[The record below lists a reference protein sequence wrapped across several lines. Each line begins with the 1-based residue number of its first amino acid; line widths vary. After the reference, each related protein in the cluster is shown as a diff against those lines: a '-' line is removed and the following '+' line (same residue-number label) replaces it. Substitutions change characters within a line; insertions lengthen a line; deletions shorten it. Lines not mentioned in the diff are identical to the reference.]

1 MTLQIN
7 IRSVRLDDF
16 DFIFEALQQIHL
28 NLDKDIFLENFKT
41 KTKNKKSWIF
51 IAENLGSQKL
61 GFIICENMH
70 FIHYKKEA
78 IIISNFYIAPKYRKM
93 KVADLLYEFVEAKAI
108 EHDVQQILVM
118 CNITATTTQN
128 FYTKHKFKFDKKTY
142 LKIL

>member
-1 MTLQIN
+1 MTLEIN
-7 IRSVRLDDF
+7 IRSVQIDDF

-41 KTKNKKSWIF
+41 KAKNKKSWIF
-51 IAENLGSQKL
+51 IAENISSQKL
-61 GFIICENMH
+61 GFIICENIH
-70 FIHYKKEA
+70 FIHFQKPA

-93 KVADLLYEFVEAKAI
+93 KVADFLYEFVEAKAI
-108 EHDVQQILVM
+108 DYNIHQILVM
-118 CNITATTTQN
+118 CNITSTTTQN

>member
-51 IAENLGSQKL
+51 IAENIGSQKL
-61 GFIICENMH
+61 GFIICENMN
-70 FIHYKKEA
+70 FIHFKKEA

-108 EHDVQQILVM
+108 DYNIHQILVM

-142 LKIL
+142 QKIL

>member
-51 IAENLGSQKL
+51 IAENFGSQKL

-70 FIHYKKEA
+70 FIHFKKEA
-78 IIISNFYIAPKYRKM
+78 IIISNFYISPKYRKM

-108 EHDVQQILVM
+108 DYNIHQILVM

-142 LKIL
+142 QKIL

>member
-51 IAENLGSQKL
+51 IAENIGSQKIRVHNL
-61 GFIICENMH
+61 RE
-70 FIHYKKEA
+70 YA
-78 IIISNFYIAPKYRKM
+78 FYS
-93 KVADLLYEFVEAKAI
+93 F
-108 EHDVQQILVM
+108 
-118 CNITATTTQN
+118 
-128 FYTKHKFKFDKKTY
+128 
-142 LKIL
+142 

>member
-1 MTLQIN
+1 MILPIN

-16 DFIFEALQQIHL
+16 EFIFDSLQQIHL
-28 NLDKDIFLENFKT
+28 NLDKNIFLENFKK

-61 GFIICENMH
+61 GFIICENLH
-70 FIHYKKEA
+70 FIHFKKEA

-108 EHDVQQILVM
+108 NYNIHQVLVM